1 MTSVPLLAAGDL
13 AVCALCLGFALYE
26 YWLHREH
33 PAGGRHRSA
42 VVVALGTGVYA
53 LGMSLQYTT
62 RDARTAHAAV
72 TVQWLALIV
81 LVHGLLSL
89 SVPLTGRPLPWPRK
103 VEAAFGL
110 GWALAILATSW
121 VVADTVTPLTIT
133 FLDRP
138 CLQPSTTPMS
148 VGFLVSYLAMA
159 AFAATRVARGR
170 RDAPD
175 ARGFGA
181 ALGIWAVCGAFDVAG
196 TVGLLPQIP
205 FGLTEYGFFVLALAL
220 VASDVRRYGALLR
233 QIEASQ
239 AKLLE
244 SFRTL
249 IESAPIGVLVH
260 AKGQVLYT
268 NSELQRMLGYDSG
281 EPLVGRP
288 LMELVHPEDRGR
300 VAARM
305 GEIVTTGATTPH
317 DDTRLLRRDGTSIIA
332 DIVGVPTVFADQP
345 AVLAM
350 GQDVTETRGLL
361 AKTMQLDRM
370 IAVGTLAAGVAHE
383 INNPLAYVMANLEF
397 VADELEDL
405 SHPAGAVDPAS
416 ALVDALSSGARL
428 EEVLQALA
436 EARGGASRVR
446 DIVRDMGLFSREDTH
461 VVEPF
466 ALAPVI
472 ESALNMAW
480 NQVRHRARLVR
491 DVQALPSILGSSGKL
506 GQVVLNLVV
515 NAAQSI
521 PEGHAEE
528 HTIRVAASTDA
539 RGWAHI
545 EVSDTGS
552 GIPLEVQ
559 SRVFDPFF
567 TIKPP
572 GQGTG
577 LGLAICRSIVL
588 AHRGDITF
596 ESAVGHGTTFRL
608 SLPPCEAASAAEEA
622 PIPAPPRSADSRRR
636 PRLLIVDDEP
646 LVARAI
652 ERILRCEYDVTVAN
666 TGAQALDCLERGPSF
681 DAILSDLMMPT
692 MTGVQL
698 HAEVRLRW
706 PALAEHMVF
715 VTGGAFTD
723 EARAFLQEMPN
734 ARVEKPHGLSTLRS
748 VLAKV
753 LAR

>member
-1 MTSVPLLAAGDL
+1 MSAFMTSVPLLAAGDL
-13 AVCALCLGFALYE
+13 TLFAVCLGFALYE
-26 YWLHREH
+26 GWLDREH
-33 PAGGRHRSA
+33 PADERHRSA
-42 VVVALGTGVYA
+42 LVVALGTGVYA
-53 LGMSLQYTT
+53 LGMSLEYTT
-62 RDARTAHAAV
+62 RDARTAHLAV
-72 TVQWLALIV
+72 NVQWLALIV

-110 GWALAILATSW
+110 GWALAIAATSW
-121 VVADTVTPLTIT
+121 VVADTVTPLTMT

-138 CLQPSTTPMS
+138 YLQPSTTPM
-148 VGFLVSYLAMA
+148 GLAFLVSYLALG
-159 AFAATRVARGR
+159 AFAATRVARVR

-175 ARGFGA
+175 TRGFGA
-181 ALGIWAVCGAFDVAG
+181 ALTIWAVCGAFDIAG
-196 TVGLLPQIP
+196 TVGLLAQVPL
-205 FGLTEYGFFVLALAL
+205 FLMEYGFFALALAL
-220 VASDVRRYGALLR
+220 VAGDVRRYGALLR
-233 QIEASQ
+233 QVEASQ

-244 SFRTL
+244 SFRAL

-260 AKGQVLYT
+260 AKGQILYA
-268 NSELQRMLGYDSG
+268 NPESQRMLGYGSG

-288 LMELVHPEDRGR
+288 LMELIHPEDRGP
-300 VAARM
+300 VAARV
-305 GEIVTTGATTPH
+305 GEIVTTSASAPH
-317 DDTRLLRRDGTSIIA
+317 RDARMLRRDGTSIIV
-332 DIVGVPTVFADQP
+332 DVVGVPTVFADQP

-350 GQDVTETRGLL
+350 GQDVTESRGLL
-361 AKTMQLDRM
+361 ARTMQLDRM
-370 IAVGTLAAGVAHE
+370 VAVGTLAAGVAHE

-405 SHPAGAVDPAS
+405 SHPAGAVDP
-416 ALVDALSSGARL
+416 LSSSARL
-428 EEVLQALA
+428 EEVLQALT
-436 EARGGASRVR
+436 EARGGAGRVR
-446 DIVRDMGLFSREDTH
+446 DIVRDMGLFSREDSH
-461 VVEPF
+461 AEEPF

-491 DVQALPSILGSSGKL
+491 DVRALPAILGSSGKL

-539 RGWAHI
+539 RGWAQI
-545 EVSDTGS
+545 DVSDTGS

-559 SRVFDPFF
+559 KRVFDPFF
-567 TIKPP
+567 TTKPP

-577 LGLAICRSIVL
+577 LGLSICRSIVL
-588 AHRGDITF
+588 AHHGEITF
-596 ESAVGHGTTFRL
+596 ESVVGHGTTFRL
-608 SLPPCEAASAAEEA
+608 SLPPSNAASAAEEV
-622 PIPAPPRSADSRRR
+622 PTPAPSRASDPKQRRR
-636 PRLLIVDDEP
+636 VLIVDDEP
-646 LVARAI
+646 LVARAM
-652 ERILRCEYDVTVAN
+652 ERILRGEYDVTLAN
-666 TGAQALDCLERGPSF
+666 TGAQALDCLERGPAF

-698 HAEVRLRW
+698 HAEVRRRW
-706 PALAEHMVF
+706 PALAERMVF
-715 VTGGAFTD
+715 VTGGAFSD
-723 EARAFLQEMPN
+723 EARVFLQETPN
-734 ARVEKPHGLSTLRS
+734 ARVEKPHGLTALRS